1 MTRFLRLI
9 DVIESIDCDQVEV
22 RTSENDKGKVYRRS
36 DLYGLLIQYTDLAEM
51 DVYSIQPS
59 GKSIIVVVPDFILD
73 YKLTDTL
80 STHVH

>member
-73 YKLTDTL
+73 
-80 STHVH
+80 